1 VSQPEKFKR
10 KYPNRASDH
19 PSVSRCIRAWNR
31 AFHKTLNQL
40 GQNEGEDQARQSGK
54 EHYLRAMPPLVS
66 LDNVRDFI
74 ACVTYAQL
82 VQIIRPSEAGRLLAA
97 ARMALNVLRRW
108 S

>member
-1 VSQPEKFKR
+1 
-10 KYPNRASDH
+10 
-19 PSVSRCIRAWNR
+19 
-31 AFHKTLNQL
+31 
-40 GQNEGEDQARQSGK
+40 
-54 EHYLRAMPPLVS
+54 MPPLVS